1 MTVESLLQIAVG
13 ILLAWL
19 AAGAAKQAL
28 RQKMLRERTDAIC
41 GTPSHSKNAPVDG
54 GGTIDAHFV
63 MLFEQLG
70 LASDSLATRVYL
82 VLAPVG
88 LALAVAIFGWVT
100 GFGMLGA
107 LLLGHLVV
115 IRWQRRRRT
124 QQFTDGLPGLLER
137 VRRLVMIGNTLPH
150 AFIESVGTADPLLKR
165 EIEPYIRRVQYG
177 APFTESIEM
186 LARRNEIVE
195 LHMFS
200 AFVRTNAKFG
210 GRVAQTL
217 SNLIDQLTNK
227 RRLDREI
234 KAATAETRA
243 SATILLGLM
252 VFLVVIMSLMNPQY
266 FAFYAGNEQGR
277 LIFLCILAWP
287 LTGIFVMKRILAL
300 DF

>member
-1 MTVESLLQIAVG
+1 VESLLQIAVG
-13 ILLAWL
+13 ILLAWF
-19 AAGAAKQAL
+19 AVDAAKQAL

-54 GGTIDAHFV
+54 GALDAHFV
-63 MLFEQLG
+63 MFFEQLG
-70 LASDSLATRVYL
+70 LASGGLATRVYL

-88 LALAVAIFGWVT
+88 LAFAVAIFGWAT

-107 LLLGHLVV
+107 LLLGHVVV
-115 IRWQRRRRT
+115 IRWQRRKRT

-150 AFIESVGTADPLLKR
+150 AFIESVATADLLLKR

-177 APFTESIEM
+177 APFAESMEM
-186 LARRNEIVE
+186 LARHNEIVE

-200 AFVRTNAKFG
+200 AFVKTNAKFG

-234 KAATAETRA
+234 IAATAETRA
-243 SATILLGLM
+243 SAAILLGLM
-252 VFLVVIMSLMNPQY
+252 VFLIVLMSLMNPQY
-266 FAFYAGNEQGR
+266 FAFYAGTEQGR

-287 LTGIFVMKRILAL
+287 VTGIFVMKRILAL

>member
-1 MTVESLLQIAVG
+1 M
-13 ILLAWL
+13 
-19 AAGAAKQAL
+19 
-28 RQKMLRERTDAIC
+28 
-41 GTPSHSKNAPVDG
+41 
-54 GGTIDAHFV
+54 
-63 MLFEQLG
+63 
-70 LASDSLATRVYL
+70 TRVYL

-88 LALAVAIFGWVT
+88 IAFAIALFGWTT
-100 GFGMLGA
+100 GFGLLGA
-107 LLLGHLVV
+107 LLLGHFVV

-124 QQFTDGLPGLLER
+124 QQFTDGLPSLLER
-137 VRRLVMIGNTLPH
+137 ARRLVMIGNTLPH
-150 AFIESVGTADPLLKR
+150 AFIESVATADPLTKR

-186 LARRNEIVE
+186 LARNNEIVE

-217 SNLIDQLTNK
+217 SNLIDQLASK

-234 KAATAETRA
+234 TAATAETRA
-243 SATILLGLM
+243 SAAILLGLM
-252 VFLVVIMSLMNPQY
+252 VFLVVLMSVMNPQY
-266 FAFYAGNEQGR
+266 FAFYAGSRQGQ

-287 LTGIFVMKRILAL
+287 LTGILVMKRILAL

>member
-1 MTVESLLQIAVG
+1 VESLLQIAVG

-19 AAGAAKQAL
+19 AVGAAKQAL

-41 GTPSHSKNAPVDG
+41 GTPSHAKNAPAD

-63 MLFEQLG
+63 IFFEQLG
-70 LASDSLATRVYL
+70 LASGNPATRVYL

-88 LALAVAIFGWVT
+88 LAFAVTIFGWAA

-115 IRWQRRRRT
+115 IRWQRHKRT
-124 QQFTDGLPGLLER
+124 QQFIDGLPGLLER

-150 AFIESVGTADPLLKR
+150 AFIESVSTADPHLKR

-177 APFTESIEM
+177 APFPESIDM
-186 LARRNEIVE
+186 LARHNEIVE

-200 AFVRTNAKFG
+200 AFVKTNAKFG

-243 SATILLGLM
+243 SAAILLGLM
-252 VFLVVIMSLMNPQY
+252 VFLVVLMSLMNPRY
-266 FAFYAGNEQGR
+266 FAFYAGSDQGL
-277 LIFLCILAWP
+277 LIFFCILAWP
-287 LTGIFVMKRILAL
+287 VTGILVMKRILAL
-300 DF
+300 DY